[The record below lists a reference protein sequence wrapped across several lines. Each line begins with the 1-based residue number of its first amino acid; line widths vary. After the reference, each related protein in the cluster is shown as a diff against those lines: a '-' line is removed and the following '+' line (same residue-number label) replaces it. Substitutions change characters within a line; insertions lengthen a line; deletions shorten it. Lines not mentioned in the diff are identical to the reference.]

1 MTRHDD
7 LTEQILIRW
16 KTEHAALGLAIA
28 RLEVDAARLARITEL
43 EKGRKNLGNAHLQSK
58 FDSADDLGGDLARL
72 RAVAPP
78 TRASAPASK
87 PLHWTQRPENR
98 AKVRRQ
104 LRKATAARGK
114 R

>member
-16 KTEHAALGLAIA
+16 KTEHAALALAIA
-28 RLEVDAARLARITEL
+28 RLE
-43 EKGRKNLGNAHLQSK
+43 S
-58 FDSADDLGGDLARL
+58 DLARFASGTGPAENL
-72 RAVAPP
+72 WDSPRDVTAPP
-78 TRASAPASK
+78 FTVGPQKLTVIRASRAASGPASK

-104 LRKATAARGK
+104 LRKATAARGT